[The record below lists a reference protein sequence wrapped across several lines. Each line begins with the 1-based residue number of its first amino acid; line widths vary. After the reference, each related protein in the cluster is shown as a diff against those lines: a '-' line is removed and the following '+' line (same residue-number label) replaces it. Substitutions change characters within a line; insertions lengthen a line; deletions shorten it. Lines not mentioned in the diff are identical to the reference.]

1 MEENKP
7 QIGHETGDINVWSV
21 SKVGIALAGVCVVT
35 LGLMWGL
42 FRVLQHEEP
51 TPARTVNPT
60 EIFPQPRL
68 EVRPVQEL
76 RAFREAED
84 ERLSTYGWVDQS
96 KGVVHIPIERAIDI
110 VAQRGLPAR
119 KESPAVTGAAAPTE
133 SGLGVPVQ

>member
-1 MEENKP
+1 
-7 QIGHETGDINVWSV
+7 
-21 SKVGIALAGVCVVT
+21 
-35 LGLMWGL
+35 
-42 FRVLQHEEP
+42 
-51 TPARTVNPT
+51 
-60 EIFPQPRL
+60 L